1 MFGFFRRQDPRF
13 KDDGNFLLAQVRT
26 SRNKELI
33 KVRISKSSE
42 MSLGPGGYFVRKHLT
57 GSKTLDKVL
66 LEINATRQHKVK
78 IATVDGGELL
88 LVKYWET

>member
-26 SRNKELI
+26 NKNKELI

-57 GSKTLDKVL
+57 GSKSLDRVV
-66 LEINATRQHKVK
+66 LEINTTRQHKVK
-78 IATVDGGELL
+78 MASADGGELL
-88 LVKYWET
+88 LVKNWE